1 MSADVDRG
9 DVREARRVEDV
20 HFAVVGIRDEVGVRS
35 RVEERLL
42 RGRDDDLAWRDRRQ
56 RQLLHAFGT
65 LGTRLSPRLL
75 NARDGDGNH
84 QSDRDCGA
92 DGDPAYETATEG
104 RAATPGATGEAEHRL
119 VDRSRGLS

>member
-1 MSADVDRG
+1 MSADVDGR

-20 HFAVVGIRDEVGVRS
+20 HFAVVGIGDEVGVRP
-35 RVEERLL
+35 RLEQRLL
-42 RGRDDDLAWRDRRQ
+42 RGRDDDLARRDRRQ
-56 RQLLHAFGT
+56 RELRALGT
-65 LGTRLSPRLL
+65 LGCRLPPRLL

-104 RAATPGATGEAEHRL
+104 RVATPGATGE
-119 VDRSRGLS
+119 

>member
-1 MSADVDRG
+1 
-9 DVREARRVEDV
+9 
-20 HFAVVGIRDEVGVRS
+20 
-35 RVEERLL
+35 
-42 RGRDDDLAWRDRRQ
+42 
-56 RQLLHAFGT
+56 HAFGT

-104 RAATPGATGEAEHRL
+104 RAAALGAPGEAEHRL
-119 VDRSRGLS
+119 VDRSRGLSSRQCGDGRIKASPACGLGATSGATRDMSAGDELLVDGQLPVLVGR